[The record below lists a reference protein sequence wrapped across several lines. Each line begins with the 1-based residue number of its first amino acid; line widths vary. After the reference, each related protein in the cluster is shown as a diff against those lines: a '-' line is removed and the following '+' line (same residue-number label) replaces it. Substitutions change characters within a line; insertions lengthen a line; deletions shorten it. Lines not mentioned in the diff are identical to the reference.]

1 MYGVRECAT
10 SIPTLPIIAPSVP
23 KRSIVAEPLTAEKY
37 APFGQVIQAQ
47 SDNVTGA
54 NQGTAEKYHHTAQVI
69 NGFPQNAGKTNLC
82 VYHCR
87 PAKELPFK
95 VKLLERHPYSSQ
107 AFIPMNSGKTRGY
120 LVVVALNDKNGQP
133 DLSTLKAFI
142 ASSTQGIN
150 YSPGVWHH
158 PMIAL
163 EYETDFACLVH
174 ESGVPNDDC
183 QEVNV
188 DEVVVQVPGYH
199 TGF

>member
-1 MYGVRECAT
+1 
-10 SIPTLPIIAPSVP
+10 
-23 KRSIVAEPLTAEKY
+23 
-37 APFGQVIQAQ
+37 
-47 SDNVTGA
+47 
-54 NQGTAEKYHHTAQVI
+54 
-69 NGFPQNAGKTNLC
+69 
-82 VYHCR
+82 
-87 PAKELPFK
+87 
-95 VKLLERHPYSSQ
+95 
-107 AFIPMNSGKTRGY
+107 MNSGKTRGY